1 MHAFTIALSLLLGS
15 AFTSAS
21 DAAVKPTQTIPASCT
36 TTSRHALVT
45 HSCYTATAYTTRS
58 TFLLFSLSNTFGH
71 FTHILTLRSHSRRLR
86 APRVPPRTR
95 PVMCPLFEIES
106 IVTVPCKTDCCP
118 TTPTTTVTTPCPS
131 PCPEC
136 PHTVLTKTTTTGCPV
151 SA

>member
-1 MHAFTIALSLLLGS
+1 MHTFTIALSLLLGS

-45 HSCYTATAYTTRS
+45 HSCYTATAYTTRI
-58 TFLLFSLSNTFGH
+58 GGCE
-71 FTHILTLRSHSRRLR
+71 RLEC
-86 APRVPPRTR
+86 PPRTR

-136 PHTVLTKTTTTGCPV
+136 PHTVLTKTTTTGCPT